1 MRSTLIVAITAGLA
15 LMAAG
20 TGVAA
25 PTVRASDH
33 ASLRSLAGTT
43 VTVRTSRYG
52 RVLFDGQGRA
62 LYLFTADRST
72 RSTCYGACAK
82 AWPPFLV
89 KAKPVAG
96 RGVSA
101 RLLGTTRRRGG
112 TVQVTYAGHPLYYYE
127 GDGRGQIKCQN
138 VSEFG
143 GLWLVVTPGGKAV
156 R

>member
-1 MRSTLIVAITAGLA
+1 MRSMLIVAITAGFA

-25 PTVRASDH
+25 PTVRARDH
-33 ASLRSLAGTT
+33 ASSRSRVGTT
-43 VTVRTSRYG
+43 VTVRSSRYG

-62 LYLFTADRST
+62 VYLFTADRTT
-72 RSTCYGACAK
+72 RSSCYSACAK

-89 KAKPVAG
+89 KAKAVAG

-101 RLLGTTRRRGG
+101 RLLGTTRRRDG
-112 TVQVTYAGHPLYYYE
+112 TVQVTYAGHPLYYYQ
-127 GDGRGQIKCQN
+127 GDPRAQIKCQN